1 MVSVDRKPNIPNLKI
16 TFVYLHL
23 GVCAIDKATTEPVLK
38 GDKNNFLVKQVV
50 RIILS
55 RGASKLV
62 AEYHK
67 CFSVFFSLVN

>member
-1 MVSVDRKPNIPNLKI
+1 M
-16 TFVYLHL
+16 HL
-23 GVCAIDKATTEPVLK
+23 GVCEINKATTEPVLE
-38 GDKNNFLVKQVV
+38 GDKNNVLVKQVV

-67 CFSVFFSLVN
+67 RFSVFFSLWELSIKYKV